1 MITKIARSLSHYYIQ
16 VTTTTLKCN
25 IYQIFLI
32 SLIKSTASTIT
43 HVVNIIT
50 IGKNDGWYVQKTKT
64 YSTRTVNI
72 SFASGMALKSVSHSR
87 LPGLKREDKYDSYDM
102 GHMGLLRTGMF
113 YMHLQIVIH
122 IDFMFFIFVYN
133 VLYLG

>member
-1 MITKIARSLSHYYIQ
+1 MSGANRRVIHPFLFTWDKAYFTQLLYQESSLS
-16 VTTTTLKCN
+16 
-25 IYQIFLI
+25 
-32 SLIKSTASTIT
+32 
-43 HVVNIIT
+43 
-50 IGKNDGWYVQKTKT
+50 
-64 YSTRTVNI
+64 RTVNI
-72 SFASGMALKSVSHSR
+72 TFASGMALKSVSHSR